1 MLLKT
6 VFREIRRSLGR
17 YLAIFAIVA
26 LGVGFLN
33 GLRVTKAAMLKTLNE
48 YATQSNMFDYEML
61 STLGFTQSDV
71 NAFAALSGVR
81 DAVGS
86 YSADFIY
93 VNKDGGDSVLK
104 AHSLTDGVNVPELV
118 AGRMP
123 QSAGECVADANR
135 FSESDVGRTIVL
147 SDSNS
152 SDTMKQFAF
161 RQYRIVGI
169 VKSVTYINFER
180 GSTSLANGV
189 VSGFVYLLPS
199 GFQMSAYT
207 DIYVTLEN
215 GGYVYS
221 QEYDDNSAAMETPL
235 KDLAAGMSG
244 VPDDVGRIAA
254 GLPYRDFVTVGLLLR
269 RLQLKNTTGIPT
281 LGNIVPDCW
290 IYVQDT
296 GVKLGR
302 IQISNNWSP
311 YLVADPDRTV
321 WIGLEYFCT
330 EGDRWWNMT
339 PEQWKDFGAQEL
351 VRMGVIGDAAE
362 VLDFHCEK
370 VKKAYPA
377 YFDTYDRIDTLIG
390 WLNGFDNLYC
400 VGRNG
405 QHRYNNMD
413 HSVLT
418 GLLAA
423 DSIIGASADKER
435 LWNVNAEDDY
445 LEGQ

>member
-48 YATQSNMFDYEML
+48 YAARSNLFDYEMI

-71 NAFAALSGVR
+71 DAFAALSGVR

-86 YSADFIY
+86 YSADMIT

-104 AHSLTDGVNVPELV
+104 AFSLTDGVNMPELI

-135 FSESDVGRTIVL
+135 FSESDIGGTIVL

-152 SDTMKQFAF
+152 SDTMEQFAF

-207 DIYVTLEN
+207 EIYVTLEN

-235 KDLAAGMSG
+235 KDLVTERAEERYEQLKTDGQSQIDKAKEKLADGQKEYDAQKADGEETGRSRLVSAGKETVISLTPEKKVLYANG
-244 VPDDVGRIAA
+244 QDLCFLNIGITDRNGIVKSSQDRK
-254 GLPYRDFVTVGLLLR
+254 LSVTVTGGGT
-269 RLQLKNTTGIPT
+269 LQAFGSARPTMAENFTGTEHTAYYGRALAVIRAGYRPGIIRVEVT
-281 LGNIVPDCW
+281 GPDLEKQTVV
-290 IYVQDT
+290 IET
-296 GVKLGR
+296 
-302 IQISNNWSP
+302 IS
-311 YLVADPDRTV
+311 DQR
-321 WIGLEYFCT
+321 E
-330 EGDRWWNMT
+330 
-339 PEQWKDFGAQEL
+339 
-351 VRMGVIGDAAE
+351 AAE
-362 VLDFHCEK
+362 
-370 VKKAYPA
+370 
-377 YFDTYDRIDTLIG
+377 
-390 WLNGFDNLYC
+390 
-400 VGRNG
+400 
-405 QHRYNNMD
+405 
-413 HSVLT
+413 
-418 GLLAA
+418 
-423 DSIIGASADKER
+423 
-435 LWNVNAEDDY
+435 
-445 LEGQ
+445 